1 MTDRLSMDPLTLS
14 RIGNL
19 ELVARWVVEGFI
31 AGLHRSPHLG
41 VSTDFAEHRPYAP
54 GDDIRHMDWR
64 VYGRTERTYLKTF
77 EAETNANFTV
87 LLDVSGSMEY
97 AHGGISK
104 LAYAKLLAA
113 TLAWF
118 SRRQR
123 DRVGL
128 VTFSDDIKEIIPP
141 AAKHLPHILHALE
154 RATASGTGG
163 LARPLAKVA
172 QSQQRRGIFVLISD
186 LYEPAADVA
195 KALAPLTG
203 AGHDV
208 IVLQLLDSAERTF
221 PFADATTFRDLESGV
236 RVPVSPATMRARYVA
251 TMTEH
256 VAAMRSVLGGNR
268 VDYSLIE
275 TAQPLDRVLFDY
287 LLRREFL
294 RTAV

>member
-1 MTDRLSMDPLTLS
+1 MTECLTMDPATLS

-54 GDDIRHMDWR
+54 GDDIRHVDWR
-64 VYGRTERTYLKTF
+64 VFGRTERTYLKTY
-77 EAETNANFTV
+77 EAETNTNFTV
-87 LLDVSGSMEY
+87 LLDVSASMGFG
-97 AHGGISK
+97 HGGITK
-104 LAYAKLLAA
+104 LAYATLLAA

-128 VTFSDDIKEIIPP
+128 VTFAGDLVEIVPP
-141 AAKHLPHILHALE
+141 AARHLPNVLHVLE
-154 RATASGTGG
+154 RAKASGSGS
-163 LARPLAKVA
+163 LARSMAKVA

-186 LYEPAADVA
+186 LYEPAADVVR
-195 KALAPLTG
+195 ALAPLTG

-208 IVLQLLDSAERTF
+208 IVIQLLDAAERTF
-221 PFADATTFRDLESGV
+221 PFDDATTFRDLESGE
-236 RVPVSPATMRARYVA
+236 RLPVSPGKVRERYLAAMEAHVTSMRAKL
-251 TMTEH
+251 
-256 VAAMRSVLGGNR
+256 SGSR
-268 VDYSLIE
+268 VDYSLVD
-275 TAQPLDRVLFDY
+275 TSQPLDRVLFDY

>member
-1 MTDRLSMDPLTLS
+1 VTERLSMDPVTLS

-54 GDDIRHMDWR
+54 GDDVRHVDWR
-64 VYGRTERTYLKTF
+64 VYGRTDRTYLKTY
-77 EAETNANFTV
+77 EAETNTNFTV
-87 LLDVSGSMEY
+87 LLDVSGSMGY

-128 VTFSDDIKEIIPP
+128 VTFSDDLREIVPP
-141 AAKHLPHILHALE
+141 AAKHLPHILHTLE
-154 RATASGTGG
+154 RATASGSGA
-163 LARPLAKVA
+163 LARALAKVA

-186 LYEPAADVA
+186 LYEPPADVSR
-195 KALAPLTG
+195 ALAPLTG

-208 IVLQLLDSAERTF
+208 IVMQLLDSAERTF
-221 PFADATTFRDLESGV
+221 PFTDATTFRDLESGM
-236 RVPVSPATMRARYVA
+236 RVPVSPGKMRERYVTAMASHVASMRAL
-251 TMTEH
+251 
-256 VAAMRSVLGGNR
+256 LGGSR
-268 VDYSLIE
+268 VDYALVE
-275 TAQPLDRVLFDY
+275 TSQPLDRVLFDY

>member
-1 MTDRLSMDPLTLS
+1 MTERLSMDPVTLS

-54 GDDIRHMDWR
+54 GDDVRHVDWR
-64 VYGRTERTYLKTF
+64 VYGRTDRTYLKTY
-77 EAETNANFTV
+77 EAETNTNFTV
-87 LLDVSGSMEY
+87 LLDVSGSMGY
-97 AHGGISK
+97 AHAGISK

-113 TLAWF
+113 TLVWF

-128 VTFSDDIKEIIPP
+128 VTFSDDLREIVPP
-141 AAKHLPHILHALE
+141 APKHLPHVLHVLE
-154 RATASGTGG
+154 RATASGAGA
-163 LARPLAKVA
+163 LARSLAKVA

-186 LYEPAADVA
+186 LYEAPADVSR
-195 KALAPLTG
+195 ALAPLTG

-208 IVLQLLDSAERTF
+208 IVMQLLDSAERTF
-221 PFADATTFRDLESGV
+221 PFTDATTFRDLESGT
-236 RVPVSPATMRARYVA
+236 RVPVSPGKMRERYMAAMAAHVADMRAL
-251 TMTEH
+251 
-256 VAAMRSVLGGNR
+256 LGGSR
-268 VDYSLIE
+268 VDYSLVE
-275 TAQPLDRVLFDY
+275 TSQPLDRVLFDY

>member
-1 MTDRLSMDPLTLS
+1 MDPVTLS

-41 VSTDFAEHRPYAP
+41 VSTDFAEHRQYTP
-54 GDDIRHMDWR
+54 GDDIRHVDWR
-64 VYGRTERTYLKTF
+64 VYARTERTYLKTF
-77 EAETNANFTV
+77 EAETNTNFTV
-87 LLDVSGSMEY
+87 LLDVSGSMDY
-97 AHGGISK
+97 AHGGITK

-118 SRRQR
+118 SRQQR

-128 VTFSDDIKEIIPP
+128 VTFGDDLREIIPP

-154 RATASGTGG
+154 RATASGTGA
-163 LARPLAKVA
+163 LARPIAKVA
-172 QSQQRRGIFVLISD
+172 QLQQRRGIFVLISD
-186 LYEPAADVA
+186 LYEPPAAVA
-195 KALAPLTG
+195 RALSPLTG

-208 IVLQLLDSAERTF
+208 IVMQLLDTAERTF
-221 PFADATTFRDLESGV
+221 PFPDAGTFRDLESGT
-236 RVPVSPATMRARYVA
+236 RVPVSPGKMRERYVSAMQEHVTTMRAL
-251 TMTEH
+251 
-256 VAAMRSVLGGNR
+256 LGGNR
-268 VDYSLIE
+268 VDYSLVE
-275 TAQPLDRVLFDY
+275 TSQPLDRVLFDY